1 MIRRDISAD
10 NGRPGWLLVPQIAH
24 AELAGALADVWRLD
38 GIPEDLAGDLR
49 WAIHRH
55 DDGWADWDSRP
66 GVDPQSGRPIEFDE
80 MRLADS
86 LPIWTLSI
94 DEAAARRPIQA
105 YFVAGHFTRLLRRF
119 DSWRGDA
126 AREDLA
132 RGFLTEQNSNM
143 ELWLAA
149 WQNGSSSL
157 PNGAR
162 QSTAERGVDGLQFFD
177 AVSLWFCCAER
188 QAPERIE
195 LAPGEG
201 WTFSPLGVEQG
212 WRLVRIEPWPL
223 TVESCQLAVSGRV
236 VPRAHYQSTDE
247 MLAVATAKELEL
259 RCGVVR

>member
-1 MIRRDISAD
+1 MIRRDITAD
-10 NGRPGWLLVPQIAH
+10 DGRAGWMLVPQIAH
-24 AELAGALADVWRLD
+24 AELAGVLADVWPLD
-38 GIPEDLAGDLR
+38 GIPEDLAGDLLV
-49 WAIHRH
+49 ATHRH

-132 RGFLTEQNSNM
+132 RGFLSEQNSNM
-143 ELWLAA
+143 AVWLAA
-149 WQNGSSSL
+149 WQNGLGPPPKAS
-157 PNGAR
+157 R
-162 QSTAERGVDGLQFFD
+162 QSAAERGVDGLQFFD

-188 QAPERIE
+188 HQPQRIE

-201 WTFSPLGVEQG
+201 WTFSPIGSEQG
-212 WRLVRIEPWPL
+212 CRLVRIEPWPL
-223 TVESCQLAVSGRV
+223 TVDSCQLAVSGRV
-236 VPRAHYQSTDE
+236 VPRSHYQSTDE
-247 MLAVATAKELEL
+247 MLAVATAEELEL
-259 RCGVVR
+259 RWRVVR

>member
-1 MIRRDISAD
+1 MIRRDITAD
-10 NGRPGWLLVPQIAH
+10 DGRPGWLLVPQIAH
-24 AELAGALADVWRLD
+24 AELAGALADVWPLD
-38 GIPEDLAGDLR
+38 GIPEDLAGELLV
-49 WAIHRH
+49 ATHRH

-143 ELWLAA
+143 AVWLAA
-149 WQNGSSSL
+149 WQNGLGPSPKASRQSSGRAWRRWFAVFRRRQPVVLLCRAARSPSGSSWRRARAGRFRRWASSRAAGWCGSSL
-157 PNGAR
+157 
-162 QSTAERGVDGLQFFD
+162 
-177 AVSLWFCCAER
+177 
-188 QAPERIE
+188 
-195 LAPGEG
+195 
-201 WTFSPLGVEQG
+201 
-212 WRLVRIEPWPL
+212 
-223 TVESCQLAVSGRV
+223 GR
-236 VPRAHYQSTDE
+236 
-247 MLAVATAKELEL
+247 
-259 RCGVVR
+259 